1 MISEGLLDWS
11 DDAENPD
18 LPSERDIFLYF
29 KIFTVFF
36 KLNKCNLGEQ
46 KMLLSKT

>member
-18 LPSERDIFLYF
+18 LPSERDIFF
-29 KIFTVFF
+29 FIFQNIYCIFF
-36 KLNKCNLGEQ
+36 IK
-46 KMLLSKT
+46 

>member
-18 LPSERDIFLYF
+18 LPSERDIFFLIYF

-36 KLNKCNLGEQ
+36 
-46 KMLLSKT
+46 

>member
-18 LPSERDIFLYF
+18 LPSERDIFFLYISKYLLYF
-29 KIFTVFF
+29 F
-36 KLNKCNLGEQ
+36 N
-46 KMLLSKT
+46 